1 MSNYIYYII
10 YILNITVLL
19 LVSAFF
25 DLEEHSNE
33 PHHWEGNK
41 SFLLALGSNIFPK
54 LCVMRLG
61 GSNHQLVV
69 TPSSRLKSMT
79 HLLHLRYTFSYRTES
94 DITNFKL
101 CLLRK
106 PLIPREEW
114 GTTDSREGMGDYT
127 FQGENRELHFP
138 GKEWGII
145 YSRGRMETTY
155 SKGSMGDYTFQGR
168 NGDYTFQ
175 GRMGNY
181 TFQGR
186 NEGWN
191 MNNNASEFRTS
202 GKNSGPDLLMWKTSM
217 GICKW
222 SQGPA

>member
-1 MSNYIYYII
+1 MSNYIYITL

-54 LCVMRLG
+54 VWIMRLG

-79 HLLHLRYTFSYRTES
+79 HLLHLRYTFSNRTES

-114 GTTDSREGMGDYT
+114 GTTDSREGMGDYN
-127 FQGENRELHFP
+127 FQGENGELHFP
-138 GKEWGII
+138 GKEWGTTH
-145 YSRGRMETTY
+145 SRGGMEITHFRGEWGTTH
-155 SKGSMGDYTFQGR
+155 SR
-168 NGDYTFQ
+168 